1 LEAAGRAVDYRGDI
15 LMIAQGLPSTFKV
28 ETTEDW
34 GVRMASSGDG
44 VESLYMKQTNMPA
57 MPGMMVNRVELIGQD
72 LKSATIHVHRGPY
85 EYPVIILDDITE
97 GRIVAS
103 AQVTTQPGYYVDIF
117 GDREF
122 DGRAVML
129 DTQMT
134 GPLPTASSLGING
147 VVSDLSVIGTLTGGA
162 VETRHVLLV
171 EPMTSMIASTLAM
184 LG

>member
-1 LEAAGRAVDYRGDI
+1 MRV
-15 LMIAQGLPSTFKV
+15 
-28 ETTEDW
+28 
-34 GVRMASSGDG
+34 ASSGEG
-44 VESLYMKQTNMPA
+44 VRSLYMKQSNMPA
-57 MPGMMVNRVELIGQD
+57 MPGVMINRVELIGQD
-72 LKSATIHVHRGPY
+72 LQSATIHIHRGPY
-85 EYPVIILDDITE
+85 EYPVIILEDITK

-103 AQVTTQPGYYVDIF
+103 AQVTSEPGYYVKALDGF
-117 GDREF
+117 TF

-147 VVSDLSVIGTLTGGA
+147 LVTDLSVIGTLTNGA

-171 EPMTSMIASTLAM
+171 EPITSMIASGLAM